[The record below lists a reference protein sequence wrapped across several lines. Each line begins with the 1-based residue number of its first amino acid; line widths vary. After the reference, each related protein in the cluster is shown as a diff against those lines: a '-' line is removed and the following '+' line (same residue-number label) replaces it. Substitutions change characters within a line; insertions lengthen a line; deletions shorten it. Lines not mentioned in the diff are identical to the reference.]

1 VAFGRFLGV
10 GVRESGDSVPVLE
23 HAVPDITALIDVL
36 GEAFAPEILSNP
48 DEETI
53 RRHLRAL
60 PESMSDGPLV
70 VLWSGHAFGSAADS
84 LRLLARDSAARP
96 SAGIGISDVVAAC
109 AESGANQLLFLV
121 DTCFSGAAVAAGDVA
136 AQILRSRPPEGRYV
150 WVGVLASCLDVETAQ
165 DGLFGQRLRE
175 LLAHGPRTP
184 ELRVRWS
191 PHSRYV
197 RGDDVCDAVLKEWD
211 SDVQTPDFSSRGSA
225 WWVFP
230 NPLFD
235 EGAPDQVVEHL
246 LQAARGGAGLLERSW
261 FTGRTTE
268 VDQAVGWVRSAR
280 PGIYVITGSAGTG
293 KSAIAGRVVSLSNP
307 AERGRLLA
315 DGSRWE
321 HQDPGERS
329 VQAHVHARGLTADR
343 AAAVIGDQLVTAG
356 VLPAQAEPRNASE
369 LVGQVQR
376 AVGQGTAPPV
386 LVIDGLDEARGE
398 AFGVAE
404 DLLAR
409 LAPYAVIVVA
419 TRELRRGDDEPSL
432 IDVLAP
438 GGAGLDLDDPAAQ
451 DRTRGDLAAYITA
464 RLAERDPRMDGQAVA
479 GYLAGEASMTADRP
493 FLLARLVTDQ
503 LRTSPVDT
511 TREGWEA
518 QVSRSIEDAF
528 DADLDAVAPAPS
540 RPNSPQRDAAG
551 RARSLLAALTWG
563 YGAGFPEEEW
573 LAAANALTP
582 GAGFGR
588 EDVLWLLGKLGRYI
602 LQDGEAG
609 VAVYRLA
616 HQSLAEHLRPP
627 FRPSHDQVFDPQAL
641 AVAKSLADRYDELLA
656 GEIPVTDPAY
666 LWRYLWRHAAD
677 SGPAGLAI
685 LRDLAA
691 LDGALQP
698 DVALAA
704 LHVATHLAYWGQRQ
718 DAVAPAEEA
727 VHLYRALS
735 EDNSAFHPNL
745 AGALNDLGIRYSG
758 VGRRQDAVGPAGE
771 AVRLYRALAEDNPA
785 FLPDLAMALNNLGAR
800 YRGVGRGQDAIAP
813 TEEAVQLRREQAED
827 NPAFLPDLAMALNN
841 LGNGYS
847 AVGRRQDAIAPTEEA
862 VQLRRE
868 QAEDNPA
875 FLPDLAM
882 ALNNL
887 GARYSGVGRRQD
899 AIGPVEEAVRL
910 YRALA
915 ADNPAFRPDLAGAL
929 NNLGACYG
937 GVGRRQ
943 DAVAPVEEA
952 VRLYRALAADNPA
965 FLSDVASALNNL
977 GTCYGGVGRRQDA
990 VAPAEEAVQLRR
1002 EQARD
1007 NPAFVPDLAAALNNL
1022 GIRYGQVG
1030 RQDAGAPV
1038 EEAVHLYRTLAEDNP
1053 AFLSDLAT
1061 ALINLSASYKEV
1073 GRRQDALASA
1083 EESVQLYRA
1092 LAEDNPAFVPD
1103 LAMALNNL
1111 GIRYG
1116 EVGGRD
1122 LVAPAEEAVHLYR
1135 VLAQDIP
1142 AYRPDLAAALNNLG
1156 ICYGEVGRRQDALAS
1171 AEESVQLYRDLAADN
1186 PAFLPDLAAALNNLG
1201 IRYGEAGR
1209 QDAVAPAEEAVR
1221 LYRVLAEDASAYR
1234 PDLAS
1239 ALSNLGTCYS
1249 KVDRRQDALAS
1260 AEESVYLYRVL
1271 AADNPA
1277 FLLDLAAAL
1286 NSLGNRYN
1294 EAGSPERG
1302 EAAWQEALSDVSLA
1316 SAAFLLTSRAAAA
1329 EAGHPGAAEWLAQAL
1344 QHASDDREGTAAIHE
1359 QARHHRPQDPTVFDG
1374 AWTQKTGQPPPGWLT
1389 IDAGLLQ
1396 VAQEW
1401 IASQTYA
1408 EEHDFLASHSELLDP
1423 AADDAVSE
1431 ALLSVSEGAA
1441 QQFSNM
1447 RQAARAEGVEAAYC
1461 PLLLAILARDFT
1473 DADPEAQ
1480 RALLAARRDDLL
1492 SAPVRDI
1499 ITSLAE
1505 EDDATAV
1512 HRAVALLDLAAL
1524 GEHEPVLDA
1533 LMDPA
1538 RFPALLQELASRP
1551 DPAALGP
1558 AIEAALTTAMTL
1570 EQTATALFYSA
1581 VSAARAN
1588 DPDRAAQTLAQ
1599 ARRVDPGQ
1607 ATAWIGVLAEIGQHH
1622 PEVLPLITALTRPP
1636 ADPEEPPPAAPAA
1649 DTGENGNALH

>member
-1 VAFGRFLGV
+1 MAFGCFLGV
-10 GVRESGDSVPVLE
+10 GVTDSGDAVSMRLE

-36 GEAFAPEILSNP
+36 GAAFAPEILRNP
-48 DEETI
+48 AESTI
-53 RRHLRAL
+53 RRRLKKLRG
-60 PESMSDGPLV
+60 SMSDGPLV
-70 VLWSGHAFGSAADS
+70 VLWCGHALGSAADS
-84 LRLLARDSAARP
+84 LRLLARDSASSP
-96 SAGIGISDVVAAC
+96 SAGIGISDLVAAC

-136 AQILRSRPPEGRYV
+136 AQILRSLLLEGKYV
-150 WVGVLASCLDVETAQ
+150 WVGVLASSLDVETAR

-235 EGAPDQVVEHL
+235 EGAPEQVVEHL
-246 LQAARGGAGLLERSW
+246 LQAARGGAGRPERSW

-268 VDQAVGWVRSAR
+268 VDQAVGWVRSGR
-280 PGIYVITGSAGTG
+280 PGIYVISGAAGTG

-307 AERGRLLA
+307 QERGRLLA
-315 DGSRWE
+315 EGSRWE

-343 AAAVIGDQLVTAG
+343 AAAVIGDQLVAAG
-356 VLPAQAEPRNASE
+356 VLSAQAEPRNASE

-376 AVGQGTAPPV
+376 AAEQGTAPPV

-409 LAPYAVIVVA
+409 LAPHAVIVVA
-419 TRELRRGDDEPSL
+419 TRELRRGDNQPSL
-432 IDVLAP
+432 IDVLGP

-464 RLAERDPRMDGQAVA
+464 RLAQRDPRMDGQAVA

-503 LRTSPVDT
+503 LRASPVDT

-528 DADLDAVAPAPS
+528 DADLDAVTPAPS
-540 RPNSPQRDAAG
+540 RPNIPQRDGPG

-563 YGAGFPEEEW
+563 YGSGFSEEEW
-573 LAAANALTP
+573 LATANALTP
-582 GAGFGR
+582 GAGFDR
-588 EDVLWLLGKLGRYI
+588 EDVLWLLGELGRYI

-616 HQSLAEHLRPP
+616 HQTLAEHLHPP

-641 AVAKSLADRYDELLA
+641 AVTKSLADRYEELLV

-691 LDGALQP
+691 LDGTLQP

-735 EDNSAFHPNL
+735 EDNSAFHPDL

-758 VGRRQDAVGPAGE
+758 VGRRQDAVGPAEE

-800 YRGVGRGQDAIAP
+800 YRGVGRGQDAIGPA
-813 TEEAVQLRREQAED
+813 EEAVQLRRGQAQD

-847 AVGRRQDAIAPTEEA
+847 GVGRRQDAIGPAEEA
-862 VQLRRE
+862 VQLRRG
-868 QAEDNPA
+868 QAQDNPA

-965 FLSDVASALNNL
+965 FLPDVAGALNNL

-1038 EEAVHLYRTLAEDNP
+1038 EEAVHLYRTLADDNP

-1073 GRRQDALASA
+1073 GRGQDALASA
-1083 EESVQLYRA
+1083 EESVQLYRD

-1116 EVGGRD
+1116 EVGGQD
-1122 LVAPAEEAVHLYR
+1122 VVAPAEEAVHVYR
-1135 VLAQDIP
+1135 VLAENTP

-1171 AEESVQLYRDLAADN
+1171 AEESVHLYRALAED

-1201 IRYGEAGR
+1201 IRYGEVGR
-1209 QDAVAPAEEAVR
+1209 QDAVVPAEEAVHV
-1221 LYRVLAEDASAYR
+1221 YRVLAEDTPAYR

-1249 KVDRRQDALAS
+1249 RVGRHQDALAS
-1260 AEESVYLYRVL
+1260 AEESVHLYRAL
-1271 AADNPA
+1271 AEDNPA
-1277 FLLDLAAAL
+1277 FLPDLAAAL
-1286 NSLGNRYN
+1286 NSLGYRYN

-1302 EAAWQEALSDVSLA
+1302 EAAWQQALSDVSLA

-1329 EAGHPGAAEWLAQAL
+1329 EAGHPEAAGWLAQAL

-1359 QARHHRPQDPTVFDG
+1359 QARHHRAQDPTVFDS
-1374 AWTQKTGQPPPGWLT
+1374 AWAQKTGQPPPGWLT
-1389 IDAGLLQ
+1389 IDADLLQ

-1401 IASQTYA
+1401 IASKTYI
-1408 EEHDFLASHSELLDP
+1408 EEHDFLASHPELLDP

-1441 QQFSNM
+1441 QQFTTM
-1447 RQAARAEGVEAAYC
+1447 RQAARDEGVDAAYR
-1461 PLLLAILARDFT
+1461 PLLLTILAHEFI

-1480 RALLAARRDDLL
+1480 RSVLASRRDDLL
-1492 SAPVRDI
+1492 SAPVRDTI
-1499 ITSLAE
+1499 ESLAE
-1505 EDDATAV
+1505 EDDAAEV
-1512 HRAVALLDLAAL
+1512 HRARALLDLAAL
-1524 GEHEPVLDA
+1524 DEHEAVLDA
-1533 LMDPA
+1533 LTDPS
-1538 RFPALLQELASRP
+1538 RFPAVLRGLASRP

-1558 AIEAALTTAMTL
+1558 AVEVALSVATTPEQAAA
-1570 EQTATALFYSA
+1570 ALFYGA

-1588 DPDRAAQTLAQ
+1588 DPGRAAQTLVQ
-1599 ARRVDPGQ
+1599 ARRLDPLQ
-1607 ATAWIGVLAEIGQHH
+1607 ERAWIGVLAEIGQQH
-1622 PEVLPLITALTRPP
+1622 PEVLPLITALARPP
-1636 ADPEEPPPAAPAA
+1636 ADPEEPPPTAPAGG
-1649 DTGENGNALH
+1649 TGENGNAPH